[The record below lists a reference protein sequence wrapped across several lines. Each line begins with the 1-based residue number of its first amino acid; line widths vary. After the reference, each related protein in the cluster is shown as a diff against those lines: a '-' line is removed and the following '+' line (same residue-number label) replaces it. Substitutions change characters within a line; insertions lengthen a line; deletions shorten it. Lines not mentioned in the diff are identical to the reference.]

1 MRKIL
6 VAAGLL
12 LGPTV
17 ASAESLLER
26 EFNALLSWVVGEF
39 DNQQQVSRG
48 ENALLESPPSSAQAP
63 DLLFPIFARV
73 EAPALGRYVIYLQ
86 WPLGSPEGHLQ
97 RQRIWTFELDPER
110 NAVLMDFFTLREPDR
125 WKDAHRE
132 PQTAL
137 RGITREDL
145 VTYPESCRLP
155 FRRHA
160 NVFIGEIPRGQCR
173 IISQQSRTDMTINA
187 RIVIASD
194 QIWYQESGVRQ
205 DGSVVFKVPVAGSY
219 QFKRR

>member
-1 MRKIL
+1 MRKVL
-6 VAAGLL
+6 VASVLL
-12 LGPTV
+12 LGATG

-26 EFNALLSWVVGEF
+26 EFNTLLSWVVGEF
-39 DNQQQVSRG
+39 DNQQQVSWG
-48 ENALLESPPSSAQAP
+48 ENALLESPPSTAQAP

-86 WPLGSPEGHLQ
+86 WPLGSPEGRLQ